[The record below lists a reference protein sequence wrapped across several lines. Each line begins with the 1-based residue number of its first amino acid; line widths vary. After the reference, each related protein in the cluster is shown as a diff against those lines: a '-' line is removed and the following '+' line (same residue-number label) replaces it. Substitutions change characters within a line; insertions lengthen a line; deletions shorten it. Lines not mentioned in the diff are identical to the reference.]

1 MAPLPSSGP
10 ISLQMIYDEFV
21 SKRTNGN
28 GYELDDYRGSIYWLA
43 DYPYTQGSFSTSG
56 NLNISEFYGKRATD
70 PVTPGSINYDSGSG
84 TISTPVYRQYVKIE
98 AWGGGGGGGPAIY
111 GWDNGRAE
119 HPKDN
124 GTNGGTTSISLTH
137 IGGSTSMTSTGG
149 VGGNFGFRRGPKNG
163 SGGANGTG
171 SISSA
176 IADKTTSSG
185 VGGGA
190 GNAGSGNRS
199 SGGAGGRAG
208 SPGGAG
214 GAAGSNSAGNGNPG
228 GAPGGGGGGGG
239 FSDGKKKDPSCAGG
253 GGGGGAGYSR
263 VTFTRS
269 NLAPGTRINYS
280 VGAAGVG
287 RPGSSGTGSS
297 GNGGTGRFKITWD
310 Q

>member
-70 PVTPGSINYDSGSG
+70 PVAPGSINYDNGSG
-84 TISTPVYRQYVKIE
+84 TISTPPYRQYVKIE

-111 GWDNGRAE
+111 GWDSGRAE
-119 HPKDN
+119 YPLNN

-149 VGGNFGFRRGPKNG
+149 VGGSYGFRRGPKNG

-176 IADKTTSSG
+176 IANKTTSSG
-185 VGGGA
+185 VGGGG
-190 GNAGSGNRS
+190 GNAGRGS
-199 SGGAGGRAG
+199 SGGAGGSAG

-214 GAAGSNSAGNGNPG
+214 GAPGSNSGNGNPG

-239 FSDGKKKDPSCAGG
+239 FSDGKKKDPNCAGG

>member
-70 PVTPGSINYDSGSG
+70 PVTPGSINYDNGSG
-84 TISTPVYRQYVKIE
+84 TISTPAYRQYVKIE

-111 GWDNGRAE
+111 GWDSGRAE
-119 HPKDN
+119 YPLNN

-149 VGGNFGFRRGPKNG
+149 VGGSYGFRRGPKNG

-176 IADKTTSSG
+176 IANKTTSSG
-185 VGGGA
+185 VGGGGGEA
-190 GNAGSGNRS
+190 GRGS

-214 GAAGSNSAGNGNPG
+214 GAPGSNSGNGNPG

-239 FSDGKKKDPSCAGG
+239 FSDGKKKDPNCAGG
-253 GGGGGAGYSR
+253 GGGGGAGYSK

>member
-70 PVTPGSINYDSGSG
+70 PVAPGSINYDSGSG
-84 TISTPVYRQYVKIE
+84 TISTPAYRQYVKIE

-111 GWDNGRAE
+111 GWDSGRAE
-119 HPKDN
+119 YPLNN

-149 VGGNFGFRRGPKNG
+149 VGGSYGFRRGSQRNG
-163 SGGANGTG
+163 PGGANGTG

-176 IADKTTSSG
+176 IADKTTSNG

-190 GNAGSGNRS
+190 GNAGSRSS

-214 GAAGSNSAGNGNPG
+214 GAPGSNSGNGNPG

-239 FSDGKKKDPSCAGG
+239 FSDQKKKDPNCAGG

-269 NLAPGTRINYS
+269 NLAPGTRITYS